1 MKTSNES
8 IRSTYPA
15 GRVPTARWEVGPAS
29 RRLSGTIEQPEHD
42 CDDERHHDDRC
53 DDPHDRSPFLLSF
66 DDLAMTR
73 EIELRG
79 IPELLRE
86 HVDVVRRALDV
97 DICRPRCSLHLIER
111 DVVGVAVGL
120 IRLTASA

>member
-1 MKTSNES
+1 
-8 IRSTYPA
+8 
-15 GRVPTARWEVGPAS
+15 VGPAT

-42 CDDERHHDDRC
+42 CNDERHHDDRS
-53 DDPHDRSPFLLSF
+53 DDPHDRSPPSLSF

-79 IPELLRE
+79 LPKLLRE
-86 HVDVVRRALDV
+86 RVDVVRRGLDV

-111 DVVGVAVGL
+111 DVVGITVGL
-120 IRLTASA
+120 IGLPASA